1 LQHQY
6 RGGSPLST
14 ENIQINSLIDSMKS
28 SKIIKQT
35 LLNEKQDKDSGTML
49 DESQLIEE

>member
-1 LQHQY
+1 MPKK
-6 RGGSPLST
+6 GLSCKLGY
-14 ENIQINSLIDSMKS
+14 QDQKKS
-28 SKIIKQT
+28 SNIIKQT